1 MKQIIINSN
10 NNVVRNFVAE
20 DTDTIYDVLNS
31 KAVLDMFA
39 ANSDTIINA
48 LVEINSSSV
57 PDAFKNMLINS
68 EVEDGMSLFINL
80 EAIVS
85 NFDTDN
91 EEDNQQEDYNEQHT
105 EAPRYGTVSVYSFNS
120 FGVVSQY
127 SCEIENDLYA
137 KPKKINS
144 AQSCGFSYKS
154 LADTFSDTLD
164 VYHDDFETD
173 NCGWIGATLTNSKAV
188 YGEQSIRGT
197 NLYKNG
203 SSNPNFKP

>member
-20 DTDTIYDVLNS
+20 DTDTIYNVLSS

-39 ANSDTIINA
+39 ANADTIINA
-48 LVEINSSSV
+48 LEEINSSSV

-68 EVEDGMSLFINL
+68 EVEDGMSLFIDL

-105 EAPRYGTVSVYSFNS
+105 EAPHYGTVSVYAGLQTLAVRITPEVTTLKEVLTSD
-120 FGVVSQY
+120 VVAGATAMDEEMIFRCRVEVNYNEISRETASQY
-127 SCEIENDLYA
+127 
-137 KPKKINS
+137 
-144 AQSCGFSYKS
+144 
-154 LADTFSDTLD
+154 TLKD
-164 VYHDDFETD
+164 GDFVS
-173 NCGWIGATLTNSKAV
+173 ISPRAAATKA
-188 YGEQSIRGT
+188 
-197 NLYKNG
+197 
-203 SSNPNFKP
+203 

>member
-105 EAPRYGTVSVYSFNS
+105 EAPRYGTVSVYAGLQTLAVRITPEVTTLKEVLTSD
-120 FGVVSQY
+120 VVAGATAMDEEMIFRCRVEVNYNEISRETASQY
-127 SCEIENDLYA
+127 
-137 KPKKINS
+137 
-144 AQSCGFSYKS
+144 
-154 LADTFSDTLD
+154 TLKD
-164 VYHDDFETD
+164 GDFVS
-173 NCGWIGATLTNSKAV
+173 ISPRAAATKA
-188 YGEQSIRGT
+188 
-197 NLYKNG
+197 
-203 SSNPNFKP
+203 

>member
-39 ANSDTIINA
+39 ANADTIINA
-48 LVEINSSSV
+48 LEEINSSSV

-68 EVEDGMSLFINL
+68 EVEDGMSLFIDL
-80 EAIVS
+80 EAIVR

-105 EAPRYGTVSVYSFNS
+105 EAPHYGTVSVYAGLQTLAVRITPEVTTLKEVLTSD
-120 FGVVSQY
+120 VVAGATAMDEEMIFRCRVEVNYNEISRETASQY
-127 SCEIENDLYA
+127 
-137 KPKKINS
+137 
-144 AQSCGFSYKS
+144 
-154 LADTFSDTLD
+154 TLKD
-164 VYHDDFETD
+164 GDFVS
-173 NCGWIGATLTNSKAV
+173 ISPRAAATKA
-188 YGEQSIRGT
+188 
-197 NLYKNG
+197 
-203 SSNPNFKP
+203 